1 MLAFILPGAVCF
13 IKKFCQYFLLRV
25 KQSHTMSLSTNSHYV
40 SSEFRAA
47 VSNNFFCFYRLCDVI
62 HLGNVEDKMT
72 AAVPLRDEE
81 VGIQVKITL
90 TVL

>member
-1 MLAFILPGAVCF
+1 
-13 IKKFCQYFLLRV
+13 
-25 KQSHTMSLSTNSHYV
+25 MSLSTNSHYV
-40 SSEFRAA
+40 SSENRAA

-62 HLGNVEDKMT
+62 HLGNVEEKMT